1 MLRHPTHRITF
12 LPPCPVQQIYRAEHW
27 SKQLG
32 VKHAMPMLSMSLLMI
47 AGISLAA
54 TVAAHPQRSLAL
66 LANPAAAAQLLADP
80 Q

>member
-1 MLRHPTHRITF
+1 
-12 LPPCPVQQIYRAEHW
+12 
-27 SKQLG
+27 
-32 VKHAMPMLSMSLLMI
+32 MI